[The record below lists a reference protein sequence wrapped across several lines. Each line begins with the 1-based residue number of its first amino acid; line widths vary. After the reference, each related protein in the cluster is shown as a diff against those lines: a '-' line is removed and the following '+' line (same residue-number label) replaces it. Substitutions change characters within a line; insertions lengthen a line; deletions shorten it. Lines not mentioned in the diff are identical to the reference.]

1 MKKLYSILICIF
13 LTACA
18 DATLAPFPQDD
29 VRPLKVS
36 EFPLAV
42 GNEWRFD
49 VADYDKNTTDQMIMT
64 ITSITE
70 KISGDDDSSIP
81 SDTSYTFSQKY
92 IKDNSQ
98 SRKGGVMFRKGNKLY
113 ASLDLITAQ
122 TKSQYIVIAE
132 YPLTPRKEWQQTVY
146 MDKEMQ
152 VPIRERRQV
161 IRVFDTTFANET
173 FKQCAEIEVYW
184 QFQRGNAS
192 QTEELLVR
200 KYILSPFVGMIS
212 EVRYANGVA
221 VEQKSLTKYT
231 LKKEK

>member
-13 LTACA
+13 LTACT

-36 EFPLAV
+36 EFPLSV

-64 ITSITE
+64 ITSITL
-70 KISGDDDSSIP
+70 KISDDDSTMS

-92 IKDNSQ
+92 MKDNSQ
-98 SRKGGVMFRKGNKLY
+98 SRKGGVMFRKGDKLY

-122 TKSQYIVIAE
+122 TKSQCVVIAE
-132 YPLTPRKEWQQTVY
+132 YPLLPRKEWQQTIY
-146 MDKEMQ
+146 MDKDMK

-173 FKQCAEIEVYW
+173 FKQCAEIDVFW
-184 QFQRGNAS
+184 QFQRGDAT

-200 KYILSPFVGMIS
+200 KYILSPFIGMIS
-212 EVRYANGVA
+212 EIRYANGVA

-231 LKKEK
+231 LKDEK